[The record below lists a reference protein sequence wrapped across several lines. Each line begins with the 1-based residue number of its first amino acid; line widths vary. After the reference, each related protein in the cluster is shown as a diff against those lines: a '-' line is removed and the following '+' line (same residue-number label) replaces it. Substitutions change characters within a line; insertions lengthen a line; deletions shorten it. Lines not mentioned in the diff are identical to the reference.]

1 MKRDALIALAIAAVI
16 AAGSGAAAEEG
27 RTVFV
32 EKGKAKLVQEQGA
45 KWARKQGYL
54 ECGGKGR
61 ILLGAKMV
69 GGGDFHVRARLRIL
83 NLTKSAASFVVN
95 GASHFGFEG
104 SKGDLFLEGPLFG
117 GRKFLGPSAGFL
129 REGRWIAFEVVRKG
143 DSVRFLI
150 DGKEV
155 TRVAFSGRRFGTIA
169 FRPHRATIQISDFSV
184 EGETVAIPPPPT
196 DTTVFHRGLVVEG
209 DRHNNVRIPAVV
221 MTRKGTLLA
230 FAEGRVGGDSGNIDI
245 ILRRSADLGKTWS
258 KPQTVWNDG
267 GNVCGNPCPVVD
279 QDTGIVWLLLTW
291 NLGSDHEKAIM
302 AGKSRDVRHPYVT
315 YSKDDGKTWAK
326 PRRLD
331 QARQPHWRWYATG
344 PGNAI
349 QLTRGRHK
357 GRLLIP
363 ANHSDHSR
371 GGHPYRSHVV
381 WSDDHGKTWQLGGV
395 LSDRTNEA
403 AVVER
408 SDGSVLLSMRSYHG
422 KHKRAMAVSE
432 DGGKTWGGVYLDD
445 ALHTPVCQG
454 SILRYSWA
462 DEKDKGGKSRILFS
476 SPGGSGRTHLTV
488 RLSYD
493 EGKTWPVSKVVY
505 RGGSAYSN
513 LIALPDGRIG
523 ALYEKDGY
531 ARIVF
536 VTFTVD
542 WLSDGKDTA
551 GRGG

>member
-1 MKRDALIALAIAAVI
+1 MRRLLAVLAITAVTWAGPDATAADR
-16 AAGSGAAAEEG
+16 A

-32 EKGKAKLVQEQGA
+32 ANGEAKLVQEHGA
-45 KWARKQGYL
+45 PWARKQGYL

-61 ILLGAKMV
+61 TLLAARMV
-69 GGGDFHVRARLRIL
+69 GGGDFHIRARLRVL
-83 NLTKSAASFVVN
+83 NLAKSAASFVVS

-104 SKGDLFLEGPLFG
+104 SRGNLFLEGPLFG
-117 GRKFLGPSAGFL
+117 GQKFLGPSGNFL
-129 REGRWIAFEVVRKG
+129 KEGQWIALEVIRTG
-143 DSVRFLI
+143 NTVRFLL
-150 DGKEV
+150 DGKEA
-155 TRVAFSGRRFGTIA
+155 TRVPFSGERLGTIA
-169 FRPHRATIQISDFSV
+169 FRPHRGTMQISHFSM
-184 EGETVAIPPPPT
+184 EGEAVAIPSPPK
-196 DTTVFHRGLVVEG
+196 DTVVFHTGFVVEG
-209 DRHNNVRIPAVV
+209 QKHNSVRIPAIV
-221 MTRKGTLLA
+221 MTKEGTLLA

-245 ILRRSADLGKTWS
+245 ILRRSTDLGKTWS

-291 NLGSDHEKAIM
+291 NLGSDHERAIM

-326 PRRLD
+326 PRRID
-331 QARQPHWRWYATG
+331 QARKPHWRWYATG

-349 QLTRGRHK
+349 QLTRGEHK

-408 SDGSVLLSMRSYHG
+408 SDGSVLLSTRSYHG
-422 KHKRAMAVSE
+422 KHKRAMAASE
-432 DGGKTWGGVYLDD
+432 DAGKTWGDVYLDN

-462 DEKDKGGKSRILFS
+462 EEKDRGGRSRILFS

-493 EGKTWPVSKVVY
+493 EGKTWPVGKVVY

-513 LIALPDGRIG
+513 LITLPDGRIG
-523 ALYEKDGY
+523 MLYEKDGY

-536 VTFTVD
+536 ATFTLD
-542 WLSDGKDTA
+542 WLTDGKDTA
-551 GRGG
+551 RTKD